1 MLNFNPISFDVAA
14 GLVHWSVVMLAVLI
28 LAFITAIFTS
38 ILALGFAGPTQVLAH
53 IGGGLRDLLG
63 TSPRRCLALTQ
74 LTFREA
80 LRRKTLWVFAV
91 FAVLF
96 LFAGWFLSDVT
107 ADADLQVK
115 NYVSFV
121 LRTISWLILPVVLL
135 LSCWGLPEDIKARSL
150 HTVVTKP
157 VRRQEVVLGRILGYS
172 AIGALVLAGMG
183 VVGYVWRK
191 RQLPEAQGSQLT
203 ARVPVYGEISFIDND
218 GSDKDKQGN
227 LLTEGLNT
235 GDENMFRS
243 FVEGNTKA
251 RAVWEFSNVD
261 LVRLNQEGG
270 LVLESS

>member
-1 MLNFNPISFDVAA
+1 MLNFNPVPFDIAA
-14 GLVHWSVVMLAVLI
+14 GLTHWGVVMAAVLI
-28 LAFITAIFTS
+28 VVFVTALFTS
-38 ILALGFAGPTQVLAH
+38 VLALGFAGPVQVIAH
-53 IGGGLRDLLG
+53 IAGGVQDLLG

-96 LFAGWFLSDVT
+96 LFAGWFLSNVT
-107 ADADLQVK
+107 RDADLQVK

-121 LRTISWLILPVVLL
+121 LKTISWLILPVALL
-135 LSCWGLPEDIKARSL
+135 LACWGLPEDIKARSL

-183 VVGYVWRK
+183 VVGYVWLK

-203 ARVPVYGEISFIDND
+203 AR
-218 GSDKDKQGN
+218 
-227 LLTEGLNT
+227 
-235 GDENMFRS
+235 
-243 FVEGNTKA
+243 
-251 RAVWEFSNVD
+251 
-261 LVRLNQEGG
+261 
-270 LVLESS
+270 